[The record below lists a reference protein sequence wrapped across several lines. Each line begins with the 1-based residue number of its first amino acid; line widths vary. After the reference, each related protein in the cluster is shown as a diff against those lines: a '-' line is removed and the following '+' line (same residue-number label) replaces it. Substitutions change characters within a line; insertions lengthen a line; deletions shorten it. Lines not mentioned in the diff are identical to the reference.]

1 MSTRVIYATMLG
13 LLLTLAAA
21 SPALAHTQ
29 VVSSD
34 PEEGASLE
42 RAPERVSLTFDGP
55 VEAEFSPLEVYDEQ
69 DERVDLDNARLGQE
83 ETVLMV
89 DLEEGLGGGEYK
101 VEYRYTGLD
110 GHPIEGS
117 YDFSVSGDPA
127 PAPTGAAGGT
137 SSAAEEQQTSQASGS
152 SPVALYGA
160 LGLGAVVI
168 LGVFVLR
175 RR

>member
-1 MSTRVIYATMLG
+1 MRIRAIYATVLG
-13 LLLTLAAA
+13 LFITLAAV

-29 VVSSD
+29 VVSSE
-34 PEEGASLE
+34 PEEGAYLQ
-42 RAPERVSLTFDGP
+42 RAPERVSLTFDGS

-83 ETVLMV
+83 DTVLMV
-89 DLEEGLGGGEYK
+89 DLEEGLGGGEYT

-117 YDFSVSGDPA
+117 YEFSVSGDPA
-127 PAPTGAAGGT
+127 PASTESAGET
-137 SSAAEEQQTSQASGS
+137 SSTAEEQQTSQASES

-160 LGLGAVVI
+160 LGIGAVVI

>member
-1 MSTRVIYATMLG
+1 MRMR
-13 LLLTLAAA
+13 LLYVTALSLCITLAAV
-21 SPALAHTQ
+21 SPALAHTE
-29 VVSSD
+29 VSGTD
-34 PEEGASLE
+34 PEEGAFLQ
-42 RAPERVSLTFDGP
+42 RGPDRVSLTFDGP

-69 DERVDLDNARLGQE
+69 DERVDLDNARLGKE
-83 ETVLMV
+83 DTVLMV
-89 DLEEGLGGGEYK
+89 DLEEGLGAGEYT

-117 YDFSVSGDPA
+117 YDFGVSGDAA
-127 PAPTGAAGGT
+127 PASTESAGET
-137 SSAAEEQQTSQASGS
+137 SSAADVEQTSQASGP
-152 SPVALYGA
+152 SPAALYGA

>member
-1 MSTRVIYATMLG
+1 MRIRVVYATVLG
-13 LLLTLAAA
+13 LFITLAAV

-29 VVSSD
+29 VVGND
-34 PEEGASLE
+34 PEEGASLQW
-42 RAPERVSLTFDGP
+42 APESVSLTFDGP

-69 DERVDLDNARLGQE
+69 EERVDLDNARLGQE
-83 ETVLMV
+83 DTVLMV
-89 DLEEGLGGGEYK
+89 DLEEGLGGGEYT

-127 PAPTGAAGGT
+127 PAPTDAAGGT
-137 SSAAEEQQTSQASGS
+137 SSGADEEQTSQASGN